1 MARNKKMLMKE
12 IKSGLEQAQH
22 ILGTL
27 DANPTYQEIMTA
39 ASSASQAAN
48 QLYRLAGM
56 LDVEADLPQQN

>member
-1 MARNKKMLMKE
+1 MARNKKLLLKE
-12 IKSGLEQAQH
+12 IKGGLEQAQH
-22 ILGTL
+22 VLATL

-39 ASSASQAAN
+39 ASSANQAAM